1 MPRKRAEDFVKNLK
15 SARDIESYFAVS
27 EKSLKLATSGDKYIA
42 FKLSDRTGM
51 ITVTCGFGDRID
63 EINDA
68 ISVGQIVKVK
78 GIVQEYKGK
87 YNILINL
94 SEGGNV
100 EPCPETEYELSDF
113 TRVSKKDRDTLM
125 KEILETISDLKN
137 PYLKKIL
144 NAFFGDASFKE
155 EFYECPSAQK
165 IHHSYIGGL
174 LEHTAG
180 VLTIC
185 KSVCK
190 VYPELDRDLLLAGA
204 ILHDIGKLK
213 SYKYDQ
219 LTIELTEDVKV
230 LGHLVLSENMIRDK
244 IKELGDIPEDLRIR
258 LLHVV
263 LSHHGKTEK
272 GWGSP
277 VSPQIPEAFA
287 LHHADNLDAKV
298 KKSVEKA
305 SPHAE
310 EVDCLALFHL

>member
-1 MPRKRAEDFVKNLK
+1 MPRKQDEDFVKNLK

-42 FKLSDRTGM
+42 FKLSDRTGA
-51 ITVTCGFGDRID
+51 ITVTCGFGDRVD

-87 YNILINL
+87 YNIFINV
-94 SEGGNV
+94 SEGGNI

-113 TRVSKKDRDTLM
+113 IRVSEKDRDTLM
-125 KEILETISDLKN
+125 KEILETISNLQN
-137 PYLKKIL
+137 PYQKIL
-144 NAFFGDASFKE
+144 NAFFEDSSFKK
-155 EFYECPSAQK
+155 EFYECPSAQTV
-165 IHHSYIGGL
+165 HHSYIGGL
-174 LEHTAG
+174 LEHTAD

-219 LTIELTEDVKV
+219 LTIELTEDLRL

-244 IKELGDIPEDLRIR
+244 IKELGDIPEDLSRK

-263 LSHHGKTEK
+263 LSHHGEVKM

-277 VSPQIPEAFA
+277 VDPQTPEAFA

-298 KKSVEKA
+298 KKSVEESSLTQKRSIA
-305 SPHAE
+305 
-310 EVDCLALFHL
+310 